1 MVEES
6 TASRSVLKPVLG
18 GILVLAALVA
28 AICFRAELWEFL
40 KLVGRQARFVL
51 TEWVPNHPG
60 QATATLVF
68 ILLSFAINWIAH
80 VRGRFRAWVFAVVVE
95 LGLWLLFWY
104 GAVIIPPLNEMIG
117 TNIEKMTFT
126 TVIVSG
132 LVVFVITGAIF
143 WFLETREE
151 WNKYRRRHH
160 VDED

>member
-6 TASRSVLKPVLG
+6 TASRSILKPVLG

-28 AICFRAELWEFL
+28 AIFFRAELWEFL
-40 KLVGRQARFVL
+40 KLVGRQVRYVL
-51 TEWVPNHPG
+51 TEWIPDHPG
-60 QATATLVF
+60 QAVAVLAF
-68 ILLSFAINWIAH
+68 IVIAFVINWIAH
-80 VRGRFRAWVFAVVVE
+80 VRGRFRAWVFAVVIE

-104 GAVIIPPLNEMIG
+104 GLFIPSIKDLIGLDVEQMNFRTVMI
-117 TNIEKMTFT
+117 
-126 TVIVSG
+126 SG
-132 LVVFVITGAIF
+132 LVIIGLTGAIF